1 MSRMSWLA
9 RRCAVCGMEG
19 TEMQPR
25 FAAVVSCD
33 EIVLRHVGESQES
46 EASGICFCSEEHA
59 SQFLVRWL
67 YCERQSGGT
76 EAGRVANL
84 PRTDDFHLSTTD
96 AAVELSLS
104 MALQTFWE
112 ESARAFDSGRFET
125 GDNL

>member
-9 RRCAVCGMEG
+9 RRCAVCGMKG

-25 FAAVVSCD
+25 FAADVSCD
-33 EIVLRHVGESQES
+33 EIVLRHVGESQEPES
-46 EASGICFCSEEHA
+46 SGICFCSEEHA

-67 YCERQSGGT
+67 FCERQSGGN
-76 EAGRVANL
+76 GFDRVANL
-84 PRTDDFHLSTTD
+84 LRTDFHLSTSD
-96 AAVELSLS
+96 AAVELSLC